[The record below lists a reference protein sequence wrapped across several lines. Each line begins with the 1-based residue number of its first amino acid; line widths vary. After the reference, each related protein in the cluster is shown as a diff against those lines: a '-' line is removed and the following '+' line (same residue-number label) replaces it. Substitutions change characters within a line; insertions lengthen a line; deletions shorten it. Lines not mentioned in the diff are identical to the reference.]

1 VSRWR
6 IGETRT
12 KTTKGKTVMSLKTRA
27 ELNKA
32 EQTGRTIARANARLI
47 TTEEANA
54 VSGALLPSQAT
65 SCQCVWYKGVDYGGW
80 DE

>member
-1 VSRWR
+1 
-6 IGETRT
+6 
-12 KTTKGKTVMSLKTRA
+12 MSLKTKE

-47 TTEEANA
+47 TTEEAEA
-54 VSGALLPSQAT
+54 VIGAKLILPSQAT
-65 SCQCVWYKGVDYGGW
+65 SCQCVWYKGVDYGGY

>member
-1 VSRWR
+1 
-6 IGETRT
+6 
-12 KTTKGKTVMSLKTRA
+12 MSFEKKA

-32 EQTGRTIARANARLI
+32 EPTGRTIARANARLI

-54 VSGALLPSQAT
+54 VGGGLLPSQAT
-65 SCQCVWYKGVDYGGW
+65 SSRCVWYLGRDYGGW